1 MSDFQELIQFIR
13 TEVNRD
19 LKRFP
24 LPESPAYLYN
34 PIRYTFGGTGKRF
47 RPILVHLSG
56 RAFHIDPDSLM
67 KIALA
72 TELLHNFTLV
82 HDDIMDNDDRRHGQE
97 AIHKKWDESTAILTG
112 DGLFAIAQILLNNL
126 PDRANSICCFFNEAT
141 LEVCEGQAL
150 DKEFENDITI
160 SVEQY
165 LGMIEKKTGSLLGAC
180 AALPAILIGAEKDTI
195 EAMDQFGRN
204 LGQGFQIHDDL
215 LEIYGNTEDM
225 GKSLGSDISTGKQT
239 LMVIMARENNSSEWS
254 EILNRDGVK
263 NRSLDAVRN
272 YFTKSGIE
280 KDARKMAKDYF
291 DTARS
296 NLEKIEKID
305 RSELISFIELVEQ
318 RST

>member
-1 MSDFQELIQFIR
+1 M
-13 TEVNRD
+13 
-19 LKRFP
+19 
-24 LPESPAYLYN
+24 
-34 PIRYTFGGTGKRF
+34 
-47 RPILVHLSG
+47 
-56 RAFHIDPDSLM
+56 
-67 KIALA
+67 
-72 TELLHNFTLV
+72 
-82 HDDIMDNDDRRHGQE
+82 
-97 AIHKKWDESTAILTG
+97 
-112 DGLFAIAQILLNNL
+112 
-126 PDRANSICCFFNEAT
+126 
-141 LEVCEGQAL
+141 